1 MMQKHYQCRS
11 TTTGV
16 LFIVTFISNFG
27 AEMRCLQ
34 VHASIDGKDIFVNKE
49 VRDLDTGSL
58 DCLSSSVGGCI
69 KRYICIHIHTYI
81 YTYKH
86 TYYQRKLS

>member
-1 MMQKHYQCRS
+1 MYVAEALPYRS

-16 LFIVTFISNFG
+16 SFIETSISNFG

-69 KRYICIHIHTYI
+69 NIHMYTIYIQTHI
-81 YTYKH
+81 
-86 TYYQRKLS
+86 LSKEV